1 MSTKHEDLSAYK
13 MTVTGENSDTYSA
26 FTGST
31 SARIHHI
38 TIFNTS
44 TTDAID
50 VHIIVN
56 EGTISEDVTLRKVT
70 LQPEEHTIWAGGLG
84 SDDTL
89 KVKGT
94 NNTSNSVTLD
104 LSWW

>member
-1 MSTKHEDLSAYK
+1 MATKHEDLSAYK
-13 MTVTGENSDTYSA
+13 MAVTNGETVTYSA
-26 FTGST
+26 FSGTT
-31 SARIHHI
+31 DARIHHI

-50 VHIIVN
+50 VYIIVN
-56 EGTISEDVTLRKVT
+56 EGTLNEDVTLRKVT
-70 LQPEEHTIWAGGLG
+70 LQPETHTIWAGGLG

-94 NNTSNSVTLD
+94 NSSSNSITLD